1 MAQKDAKQSED
12 LFDKAESVPHAK
24 KKVRS
29 RIVKENDLDVW
40 DSIVDAVADDH
51 DFMQQELAESEVID
65 DLNAPKKRATTA
77 KPKKTHH
84 KKSKKKHARKGGE
97 ASLTQVAIEPT
108 LPHQSL
114 SERGADFNERLSPYM
129 SLVGE
134 VQDE

>member
-1 MAQKDAKQSED
+1 MCS
-12 LFDKAESVPHAK
+12 S
-24 KKVRS
+24 
-29 RIVKENDLDVW
+29 DLDVW

-51 DFMQQELAESEVID
+51 DFMQQQLAESEVID
-65 DLNAPKKRATTA
+65 DLNAPKKRAETA

-84 KKSKKKHARKGGE
+84 KKSKKKHARKTTPISE

-114 SERGADFNERLSPYM
+114 SERGGDFNERLSPYM